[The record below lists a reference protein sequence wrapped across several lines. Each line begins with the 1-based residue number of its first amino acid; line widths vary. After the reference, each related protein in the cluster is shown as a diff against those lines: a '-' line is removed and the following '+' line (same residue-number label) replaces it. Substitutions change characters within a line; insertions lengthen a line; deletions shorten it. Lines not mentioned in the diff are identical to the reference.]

1 MNQTAEAETEVEE
14 EAEAVEV
21 PSEVAEEAGKVA
33 NGELPK
39 ETPEVSLS
47 ELERE
52 HYEAIKDANCR
63 VSSAQWDYD
72 VAKGKAKEAKERLE
86 LVSLELSNL
95 ITEGPRR
102 HDPQKKLPFDAA
114 SPEATPADEPGEP
127 SVEWQKTPITEILTL
142 TEKQRD
148 KLEEAGI
155 WTIGQ
160 FEHMRGGRRAD
171 YPDGLRS
178 IKGVGEKTVDKW
190 EDEVVEWLAK
200 NARESEGDDAGST
213 DSDN

>member
-1 MNQTAEAETEVEE
+1 MNQTAEPETEVEE
-14 EAEAVEV
+14 ETETVEV

-33 NGELPK
+33 NGEPPK
-39 ETPEVSLS
+39 EMPTQSLS

-52 HYEAIKDANCR
+52 HYEAIKDANGR

-102 HDPQKKLPFDAA
+102 PDPQKKLPFDLA
-114 SPEATPADEPGEP
+114 SPEATPEDEPGDP
-127 SVEWQKTPITEILTL
+127 SVEWQKTPITGILTL
-142 TEKQRD
+142 TDKQRD

-160 FEHMRGGRRAD
+160 FEHVRGGRHAD
-171 YPDGLRS
+171 YPEGLRS

-190 EDEVVEWLAK
+190 EDEVIEWLAK
-200 NARESEGDDAGST
+200 NAREEAT
-213 DSDN
+213 ESDES

>member
-1 MNQTAEAETEVEE
+1 METAETETEVEE
-14 EAEAVEV
+14 ETEAVEV

-33 NGELPK
+33 NGEPPK
-39 ETPEVSLS
+39 ETPTQSLS
-47 ELERE
+47 DAERD
-52 HYEAIKDANCR
+52 HYEAIIQKQREVAA
-63 VSSAQWDYD
+63 AQLDYD
-72 VAKGKAKEAKERLE
+72 ITKEQAAGKKKWLE
-86 LVSLELSNL
+86 LVANHLSCL
-95 ITEGPRR
+95 IADGPQRP
-102 HDPQKKLPFDAA
+102 DPQKKLPFDAA

-142 TEKQRD
+142 TDKQRD

-160 FEHMRGGRRAD
+160 FEHVRGGRHVD

-200 NARESEGDDAGST
+200 NAREEAT
-213 DSDN
+213 ESDES